1 MSRSKIQS
9 NRLSEGFKVEQFLFA
24 RRKLVLT
31 VFVLLSLFL
40 LTQAVQ
46 VKPDASLERMI
57 PQHHP
62 YVQNA
67 LEHREDLENLS
78 NFIRIAVVAR
88 EGDIFS
94 ESYMSTLEA
103 ISDEAFYLPGVDRTG
118 LKSLW
123 TPNVRWVQVTENGF
137 EGGPVIPSGYDG
149 SAENLEILKQNILRS
164 GQVGRL
170 VSNDFKSSVIYVP
183 LLEVNPETGER
194 LDYQAFSATLEEKI
208 RDKYTSENT
217 NIEIKI
223 VGFAKKVGDL
233 IDGFTAVVFFFGIA
247 VLITSVLLYAY
258 TRDVRSSGLGILCS
272 LIAVVWQLGLM
283 HLLGYGLDPYS
294 VLVPFIVFATAV
306 SHSVQ
311 FINGFQRGLVVA
323 DTALDASR
331 ATFRHHYIPAILALV
346 SDVIGFFSLSLIEID
361 VIRDLA
367 LVASIGIASIIVTN
381 LILLPILTSFFHKH
395 DGRTAAPM
403 EGSKL
408 YTLLEQVMTKH
419 GATKVFACTL
429 VLTIVSLV
437 FAANLK
443 VGELD
448 PGAPELHHDSR
459 YNLDNAY
466 LAHNYATSPDVMV
479 LMVKTAPEGCTA
491 YQTLR
496 VMESLQWRL
505 EHLNAVQSTFSM
517 ANLSTSVTKAFN
529 EGNLKWSEVSRNQRI
544 IDTSLQQSPAGFING
559 NCSLTPI
566 FVFLNDHK
574 ADSLLAVTN
583 GVRQFTDNFPMD
595 GVEVLL
601 AAGNGGIEAATNEV
615 IASSQYIMLLVVFV
629 VVGAMV
635 LFAYKSVKALVCILA
650 PLVLTSLVCMA
661 LMAILGIGVK
671 VSTLPIIALGVG
683 LGVDYSIY
691 VYSRLSE
698 YLSEG
703 FNILEAYRKT
713 LYTTGKAVAFTGF
726 TLSIGTATWIFSPI
740 KFQSDMGILLTF
752 MFIWN
757 MVGAMTLLP
766 ALRYM
771 FYVRTEREPWET
783 SVA

>member
-1 MSRSKIQS
+1 MSRSKRQV
-9 NRLSEGFKVEQFLFA
+9 NRTFEEFRVEHLLFA
-24 RRKLVLT
+24 KRKLILV
-31 VFVLLSLFL
+31 VFVLLSIFM
-40 LTQAVQ
+40 LTEAIQ
-46 VKPDASLERMI
+46 VRPDASLERMI

-62 YVQNA
+62 YVKNA

-94 ESYMSTLEA
+94 ASYMETLEA
-103 ISDEAFYLPGVDRTG
+103 ISDEVFYLSGVDRTG

-137 EGGPVIPSGYDG
+137 EGGPVIPPGYDG
-149 SAENLEILKQNILRS
+149 SDQQLEDLRQNILRS
-164 GQVGRL
+164 NQVGRL
-170 VSNDFKSSVIYVP
+170 VANDFKSSIIYAP
-183 LLEVNPETGER
+183 LLEKSLDTGER
-194 LDYQAFSATLEEKI
+194 LDYQAFSAELEEKI
-208 RDKYTSENT
+208 RDKYTALNP
-217 NIEIKI
+217 NVEIKI
-223 VGFAKKVGDL
+223 VGFAKKIGDL
-233 IDGFTAVVFFFGIA
+233 IDGFTAVVLFFGVA
-247 VLITSVLLYAY
+247 VLITSILLYAY
-258 TRDVRSSGLGILCS
+258 TRDLRSSSLGILCS
-272 LIAVVWQLGLM
+272 LVAVVWQLGLM
-283 HLLGYGLDPYS
+283 NLLGYGLDPYS

-311 FINGFQRGLVVA
+311 FINGFQRGLVLA
-323 DTALDASR
+323 DSALDASR
-331 ATFRHHYIPAILALV
+331 ATFRHHYVPAILALI

-381 LILLPILTSFFHKH
+381 LILLPILTSFFHKYE
-395 DGRTAAPM
+395 GLAPTAL

-408 YTLLEQVMTKH
+408 YALLEQVMTKR
-419 GATKVFACTL
+419 GATKVFAFSL
-429 VLTIVSLV
+429 VLTMVSLV

-448 PGAPELHHDSR
+448 PGAPELHPNSR
-459 YNLDNAY
+459 YNLDNAFI
-466 LAHNYATSPDVMV
+466 ANNYATSPDVMV
-479 LMVKTAPEGCTA
+479 LMVKTPAEVCTA
-491 YQTLR
+491 YNTLR
-496 VMESLQWRL
+496 VMESLQWKL
-505 EHLNAVQSTFSM
+505 EHLASVQSTFSV
-517 ANLSTSVTKAFN
+517 ANLSISVIKAFN
-529 EGNLKWSEVSRNQRI
+529 EGNLKWSTVSRNQQI
-544 IDTSLQQSPAGFING
+544 IDTSLLQSPAGFINRD
-559 NCSLTPI
+559 CSLTPI

-574 ADSLLAVTN
+574 ADSLLAVTDS
-583 GVRQFTDNFPMD
+583 VKQFTSSYDTGD
-595 GVEVLL
+595 VEILL

-615 IASSQYIMLLVVFV
+615 ITSSQYIMLLVVFV

-635 LFAYKSVKALVCILA
+635 LFAYKSVQALVCILA
-650 PLVLTSLVCMA
+650 PLMLTSLVCMA

-691 VYSRLSE
+691 VYSRLNE
-698 YLSEG
+698 YLNEG
-703 FNILEAYRKT
+703 FSILEAYRRT

-726 TLSIGTATWIFSPI
+726 TLAIGTATWIFSPI

-771 FYVRTEREPWET
+771 FYVNSEDSSWRET
-783 SVA
+783 QA